1 MIGIII
7 AVAVIITIP
16 IFLFAKAAG
25 YADERLEEFHNAFIF
40 KEDVQYEGQKGN

>member
-7 AVAVIITIP
+7 AVVIITIP
-16 IFLFAKAAG
+16 ILSFAKAAG

-40 KEDVQYEGQKGN
+40 KEDMQHESQEEC

>member
-7 AVAVIITIP
+7 AAVIIIIP
-16 IFLFAKAAG
+16 FFSFAKAAG

-40 KEDVQYEGQKGN
+40 KEDMQDESQEQN